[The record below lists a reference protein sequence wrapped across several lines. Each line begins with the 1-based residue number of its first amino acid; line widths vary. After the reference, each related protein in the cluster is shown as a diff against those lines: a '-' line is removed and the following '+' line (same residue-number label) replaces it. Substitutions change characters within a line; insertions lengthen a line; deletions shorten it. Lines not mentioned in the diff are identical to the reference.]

1 MRLLALIRQV
11 LAYDPF
17 TGEGY
22 RKVHARLRR
31 EHGVRVGRKRVLRL
45 MRAHDLLAPQRTRG
59 RRKPR
64 PHDGTIVPDA
74 PEVMS
79 GIDITMAYTTE
90 DGRVWRVAVRHH
102 RPPKRGPTS
111 PLAGTAS
118 PRWESGRTAQTGH
131 PRKLDIA
138 VACLHTNR
146 AQSAGSTGTSTWVL
160 LTGEINLP

>member
-31 EHGVRVGRKRVLRL
+31 EHGVRVSRKRVLRP

-74 PEVMS
+74 PDVMS
-79 GIDITMAYTTE
+79 GTDITMAYTTE
-90 DGRVWRVAVRHH
+90 DGRVWLFATIDRRSVDPPH
-102 RPPKRGPTS
+102 RSRGP
-111 PLAGTAS
+111 LRHAGNPAALLKRATPANSTLRSHAS
-118 PRWESGRTAQTGH
+118 TRTEHSRPDRPAPQRG
-131 PRKLDIA
+131 
-138 VACLHTNR
+138 CY
-146 AQSAGSTGTSTWVL
+146 
-160 LTGEINLP
+160 